1 MDTKIIGTLEI
12 IGYCATEHLIKLRE
26 KAIELNKKDDEY
38 IYSVI
43 RNPRGKGYGYYLIRE
58 KK

>member
-1 MDTKIIGTLEI
+1 MNTKIIGILEI
-12 IGYCATEHLIKLRE
+12 IGYSAIEHLIKLRK
-26 KAIELNKKDDEY
+26 KAKELNKEDSKY

-43 RNPRGKGYGYYLIRE
+43 RNPRGKNYGYYLIRE